1 MAERF
6 DVLFEGLSEE
16 SSLKILLSDP
26 RDLPNPVDKYMAA
39 TRLAACSSEESLQ
52 GLISAVD
59 LDPEDLFNRITR
71 RKAIEALGRRKEVQA
86 LDCLFKALEFDDEPS
101 VINAADSITQISAP
115 LTESQCDSLLQ
126 ALKGSDPQRRS
137 VIQAHTRLGLQSGT
151 PFIQTLIHDE
161 NPLIS
166 GAARAFCARVEGDLD
181 QLKPL
186 IPQLNDIQA
195 GSRRSAVI
203 DLGDAGDVT
212 MLDYLI
218 KSAVSMPLRAKSAFQ
233 LVDPGKKAEV
243 PEEHIS
249 TITSLLQDDPR
260 SLSLRDEWLSNQD
273 PIEIENNLQHRDE
286 GKQYGAAL
294 SLLKMT
300 RPQQI
305 EIIDGIRSRLW
316 SDYGA
321 NYLLT
326 SLIGLGSIGEREEL
340 IKTSLAETLPQYAKS
355 RVAAA
360 WGCLRLDLKDQLG
373 LLKSISTSSKWVPL
387 KWSCSQVLKQFS

>member
-1 MAERF
+1 
-6 DVLFEGLSEE
+6 
-16 SSLKILLSDP
+16 
-26 RDLPNPVDKYMAA
+26 
-39 TRLAACSSEESLQ
+39 
-52 GLISAVD
+52 
-59 LDPEDLFNRITR
+59 
-71 RKAIEALGRRKEVQA
+71 
-86 LDCLFKALEFDDEPS
+86 
-101 VINAADSITQISAP
+101 
-115 LTESQCDSLLQ
+115 
-126 ALKGSDPQRRS
+126 
-137 VIQAHTRLGLQSGT
+137 
-151 PFIQTLIHDE
+151 
-161 NPLIS
+161 
-166 GAARAFCARVEGDLD
+166 
-181 QLKPL
+181 
-186 IPQLNDIQA
+186 
-195 GSRRSAVI
+195 
-203 DLGDAGDVT
+203 

>member
-71 RKAIEALGRRKEVQA
+71 RKAIEALGRRKDVQA

-115 LTESQCDSLLQ
+115 LTESQCDSLLK

-186 IPQLNDIQA
+186 IPQLNDLQA
-195 GSRRSAVI
+195 GRRRSAVI